1 MATENIDQDL
11 LDNGIK
17 EPANADI
24 EQEYNSSINE
34 MGSDPSKANI
44 ARVLRLLYTS
54 FRTVRT

>member
-24 EQEYNSSINE
+24 E
-34 MGSDPSKANI
+34 PSKAGI
-44 ARVLRLLYTS
+44 QQR
-54 FRTVRT
+54 